1 MRQITSVPACMSFRS
16 WPPGPRWAG
25 TRSLCGCARPPT
37 GWGSM
42 QGRMT
47 GGALRAHARSRVI
60 PLVIAAISVPALVA
74 GQSVAAVAA
83 TAAPASPN
91 VAMAPMTAALAAQL
105 SQNVN
110 KHVIVFL
117 KSQPAAAPEGSRA
130 ATVRADTI
138 TRQQAPFMSELR
150 EVHAT
155 HVKSYTLVNSFAA
168 TVSAGEETRLKA
180 SSSVSEV
187 TPDTTIRLAQPER
200 PAAAQTTTTAK
211 TVPRASNAPTSLTP
225 NVIPGA
231 CSSGKAQLDP

>member
-1 MRQITSVPACMSFRS
+1 
-16 WPPGPRWAG
+16 
-25 TRSLCGCARPPT
+25 
-37 GWGSM
+37 M

-60 PLVIAAISVPALVA
+60 PLVIAAVSVRPLVA

-83 TAAPASPN
+83 TAAPSASN
-91 VAMAPMTAALAAQL
+91 VALAPMTSAQAAQL

-110 KHVIVFL
+110 QHVVVIMRN
-117 KSQPAAAPEGSRA
+117 QPAVAHEGSQA
-130 ATVRADTI
+130 ATVRAGTI

-155 HVKSYTLVNSFAA
+155 HIKSYTLVNSFAA
-168 TVSAGEETRLKA
+168 TVSKGEEARLKA

-187 TPDTTIRLAQPER
+187 IPDSIIRLAQPET
-200 PAAAQTTTTAK
+200 ATTSQTIKPTAK
-211 TVPRASNAPTSLTP
+211 LATSTSDAPTSLTP

-231 CSSGKAQLDP
+231 CSSGKAQLAPEGLSPLGVDSQNPNQPTPDL